1 MQPCGD
7 GCLLRWEK
15 VTDRLEI
22 SVSTS
27 DLEMN
32 VGFIPTN
39 DDICSFV
46 EENYGFKVH
55 SAYIGQVKAKLG
67 IREHENYHDS
77 HTGKRKPCVCPPIKE
92 AAIKAALEHYG
103 YI

>member
-39 DDICSFV
+39 EDICAFV
-46 EENYGFKVH
+46 E
-55 SAYIGQVKAKLG
+55 
-67 IREHENYHDS
+67 ENYHDS
-77 HTGKRKPCVCPPIKE
+77 HTSPRKPCVCPEEKE
-92 AAIKAALEHYG
+92 TAILDALEHFG
-103 YI
+103 LIQ

>member
-1 MQPCGD
+1 MFPCGD

-32 VGFIPTN
+32 VGFIPAN
-39 DDICSFV
+39 DDIGSFV
-46 EENYGFKVH
+46 EEYYGFKVH
-55 SAYIGQVKAKLG
+55 SAY
-67 IREHENYHDS
+67 D
-77 HTGKRKPCVCPPIKE
+77 
-92 AAIKAALEHYG
+92 ALKHFG
-103 YI
+103 